1 MRADL
6 QDRADFENADR
17 GFVASLARWSSRVPT
32 AVEGDQGVIV
42 IDPLISR
49 EVGLLDAPGA
59 NFAVVTP

>member
-17 GFVASLARWSSRVPT
+17 GFVASLARWSSRVPM